1 MNAIQAR
8 YLGRRTKRIEDPD
21 LLVGKG
27 KYIDDIK
34 IPGMMHAYFVRSEY
48 AHARICSVD
57 TSLAKK
63 LPGVEAIYT
72 LSDLMQVLRFERLP
86 LAFPPGKL
94 SKIAMPKILASDEV
108 LYVGEPIVLIIAS
121 DRYIAEDAAELVV
134 VDYEELTAVVDP
146 RKGLKSESCL
156 ASSRTK
162 SNTFISMMVGFGDCD
177 EEFGRADNILS
188 EEFYQHRGVPN
199 PIEPRGL
206 VATVNPGKE
215 SLSIWASSQ
224 LTHELRNTICEML
237 NFLPENVRVTAC
249 DIGGGFGC
257 KFMVYSEEI
266 AVSAAAILCDN
277 PIKWIEDRREHF
289 LSSIQERDQF
299 WNVDVAFGSDGKLA
313 AIRGRMVHDQGA
325 YAPHSVTVPYNSA
338 SSVLG
343 PYILPAYSLDLVVI
357 RTNKPPVI
365 PVRGAGY
372 PQGTFIIERLLDKIA
387 DHLNL
392 SRLAVRAK
400 NLIPKE
406 KFPFKTG
413 LKNRAGKP
421 VIYDS
426 GDYIKCQN
434 DAVERADIPDFKKR
448 QTTAR
453 SEGRYLGIGFAHGV
467 KCTGRGP
474 FESATVRI
482 SSSGK
487 VSIFTGA
494 ISIGQST
501 KTTLAQICA
510 ETLGVDIAQVN
521 VVCGDTSLVQY
532 GLGAF
537 GSRQAMLAGS
547 AVREASLIV
556 KNKACMVAREMF
568 ENDLSW
574 KFSNSTK
581 ELFLQKGYVNVRDRP
596 DLVISLGAI
605 ASALRGSAGYVFPK
619 DVEVGL
625 EATHN
630 FRADDMAYANTFHI
644 CEVEVDTESGIV
656 KIDRYI
662 ALQDSGFIINPM
674 TSEGQIHGGIV
685 HGIGNALYEKMIY
698 DGNGQ
703 PLTTNFADYLLP
715 AATETPQIEVL
726 FNESLSPLNPLGMK
740 GVGEVSIVPVT
751 SAIVSAIEDALK
763 PIGIK
768 INEVPI
774 SPVRLVELIME
785 KEKLAQLV

>member
-1 MNAIQAR
+1 MNPIENR
-8 YLGRRTKRIEDPD
+8 YIGRRTKRIEDPD

-27 KYIDDIK
+27 NYIDDLK
-34 IPGMMHAYFVRSEY
+34 MSGMMHAYFVRSEY
-48 AHARICSVD
+48 AHARICSID
-57 TSLAKK
+57 TSSAMRVE
-63 LPGVEAIYT
+63 GVAAIYT
-72 LSDLMQVLRFERLP
+72 LSDLMQVLQFDRLP

-94 SKIAMPKILASDEV
+94 SKIAMPKVLASDEV
-108 LYVGEPIVLIIAS
+108 LYVGEPFALIVAR
-121 DRYIAEDAAELVV
+121 DRYIAEDAAELVNV
-134 VDYEELTAVVDP
+134 SYEELPPVVDP
-146 RKGLKSESCL
+146 RKALKAGSHL

-162 SNTFISMMVGFGDCD
+162 SNKFISMMVGFGDC
-177 EEFGRADNILS
+177 EEAFGKAENILS
-188 EEFYQHRGVPN
+188 EDFYQHRGVPN

-206 VATVNPGKE
+206 VAAVDPGKD

-237 NFLPENVRVTAC
+237 DFLPEDVRVSTG

-257 KFMVYSEEI
+257 KFMVYPEEI
-266 AVSAAAILCDN
+266 AVSAAAILSGN
-277 PIKWIEDRREHF
+277 PVKWVEDRREHF

-299 WNVDVAFGSDGKLA
+299 WNVDVAFGSDGTLS
-313 AIRGRMVHDQGA
+313 AIRGQMVHDQGA

-343 PYILPAYSLDLVVI
+343 PYILPAYSLDLSVI

-392 SRLAVRAK
+392 SRLEVRSR
-400 NLIPKE
+400 NLIPAG
-406 KFPFKTG
+406 KFPFTTG
-413 LKNRAGKP
+413 LKNRAGRE
-421 VIYDS
+421 VVYDS

-434 DAVERADIPDFKKR
+434 EAVERADIADFKRR
-448 QTTAR
+448 QTRAR
-453 SEGRYLGIGFAHGV
+453 SKGRNLGIGFAHGV

-482 SSSGK
+482 SSGGK

-494 ISIGQST
+494 ISIGQGT

-510 ETLGVDIAQVN
+510 ETLGIDIEKVK
-521 VVCGDTSLVQY
+521 VVCGDTSLIHY

-581 ELFLQKGYVNVRDRP
+581 KLFLQNGYVRVGGRP

-605 ASALRGSAGYVFPK
+605 ASALRGAAGYVFPK
-619 DVEVGL
+619 NVEVGL

-630 FRADDMAYANTFHI
+630 FRSDDMAYANTFHV
-644 CEVEVDTESGIV
+644 CEVDVDTDTGMV
-656 KIDRYI
+656 KISRYI
-662 ALQDSGFIINPM
+662 AMQDSGFIINPM

-698 DGNGQ
+698 DDNGQ

-715 AATETPQIEVL
+715 TATEIPKIEVM

-763 PIGIK
+763 PIGVK

-774 SPVRLVELIME
+774 NPVRLVELIME
-785 KEKLAQLV
+785 KERPSAIS